1 MKRLL
6 APLACAAVAAL
17 AAAACSPQPP
27 AQVAQQNL
35 ASSEAAK
42 PAMKAPPTDLEKLA
56 ERLVTQ
62 SAGVKEGEVVHVSG
76 GPENIELLEDI
87 AVQVRKVGA
96 FPLVT
101 VNTDR
106 MAKRM
111 YTDVPEKYDSQT
123 NQRDLKLAD
132 VVNVEI
138 TLGRETAEGL
148 FADADPKRMA
158 ARAKAVEPVVE
169 AYLKR
174 GVRTVEVDNG
184 LYPTDWLPQ
193 AY

>member
-6 APLACAAVAAL
+6 ALVACVAAL
-17 AAAACSPQPP
+17 TLAAACSPQPP
-27 AQVAQQNL
+27 AQAAPQPL
-35 ASSEAAK
+35 TSESAK
-42 PAMKAPPTDLEKLA
+42 PATKAPPTDLEKLA

-62 SAGVKEGEVVHVSG
+62 SAGVKEGEVVLVSG

-101 VNTDR
+101 VGTDR

-111 YTDVPEKYDSQT
+111 YTDVPAKYDSQT

-132 VVNVEI
+132 VIDVEI
-138 TLGRETAEGL
+138 
-148 FADADPKRMA
+148 
-158 ARAKAVEPVVE
+158 
-169 AYLKR
+169 
-174 GVRTVEVDNG
+174 
-184 LYPTDWLPQ
+184 
-193 AY
+193 